1 MTTECTAGTLQFQAV
16 ARRTV
21 QARFDGGA
29 LTSDGGAVLL
39 REVDRATGILV
50 QFAACF
56 RDYRDPGRITHAVAA
71 LVRQRVYGLALGYE
85 DLNDHER
92 LRHDPLFAVLAEAAD
107 LTAPLA
113 GKSTLNRLEL
123 SAATVEDAERYKKIA
138 VDHAAVDRMLV
149 AVFLQAHPTPP
160 AEIVLDLDATD
171 DPVHGTQEGRFFHGY
186 YGHYCSLPL
195 YIFAGEHLLCARLR
209 SANIDASAGAVEEV
223 ERLVAQ
229 LRAAWPT
236 VRITLRA
243 DSGFCRDTL
252 MTWAEV
258 HGVDYVLGL
267 AKNARL
273 TALIPVELAE
283 AAAQCAATGAPARV
297 FAERTYQTHDTWT
310 RARRVVAKAEQLT
323 GGPDG
328 KSNPR
333 FVVTS
338 LPIATVDAR
347 TLYEDVYCARGEMEN
362 RIKEQ
367 QLMLFADRT
376 SAATMRANQLR
387 LYFSSLAYLLLHALR
402 RLALVGT
409 ALAHAQCQTIRL
421 TLRKIGARIRIT
433 VRHVWLALATG
444 CPYAALFAR
453 VHATLLRC

>member
-149 AVFLQAHPTPP
+149 AVFLQAHPPRSYSIWMPRTIRSM
-160 AEIVLDLDATD
+160 ARRRVASFMVTT
-171 DPVHGTQEGRFFHGY
+171 GTTAI
-186 YGHYCSLPL
+186 C
-195 YIFAGEHLLCARLR
+195 R
-209 SANIDASAGAVEEV
+209 STS
-223 ERLVAQ
+223 
-229 LRAAWPT
+229 LRAS
-236 VRITLRA
+236 I
-243 DSGFCRDTL
+243 C
-252 MTWAEV
+252 
-258 HGVDYVLGL
+258 
-267 AKNARL
+267 
-273 TALIPVELAE
+273 
-283 AAAQCAATGAPARV
+283 CA
-297 FAERTYQTHDTWT
+297 
-310 RARRVVAKAEQLT
+310 
-323 GGPDG
+323 PDCG
-328 KSNPR
+328 R
-333 FVVTS
+333 
-338 LPIATVDAR
+338 
-347 TLYEDVYCARGEMEN
+347 
-362 RIKEQ
+362 
-367 QLMLFADRT
+367 RT
-376 SAATMRANQLR
+376 STR
-387 LYFSSLAYLLLHALR
+387 
-402 RLALVGT
+402 
-409 ALAHAQCQTIRL
+409 
-421 TLRKIGARIRIT
+421 
-433 VRHVWLALATG
+433 VRG
-444 CPYAALFAR
+444 P
-453 VHATLLRC
+453 